1 MPATRAHPRHTLSA
15 RDFAALLT
23 SHGAK
28 VRALATRLTG
38 SEDLADEIVQETFL
52 AAWRYRKGFRGSS
65 LPSTWLYTIA
75 VRTAKRLRQRRSIA
89 RARTGSL
96 DAMMPLQS
104 GAIADPRLL
113 SSDPA
118 RTRIEREAVEAMEEA
133 IARLPEPF
141 RVALVLKE
149 IAELPLEDVGR
160 VLGIKPQTAKTRVH
174 RARLMVRSAIENALP
189 RQNLPAAAYPRQV
202 CMDLL
207 AAKQSALDRG
217 QPFPVEHLIC
227 DRCKAVFAALDLGN
241 DLCHRLG
248 RGILPGK
255 VRRQILDATAMAA
268 IA

>member
-1 MPATRAHPRHTLSA
+1 
-15 RDFAALLT
+15 
-23 SHGAK
+23 
-28 VRALATRLTG
+28 
-38 SEDLADEIVQETFL
+38 
-52 AAWRYRKGFRGSS
+52 
-65 LPSTWLYTIA
+65 
-75 VRTAKRLRQRRSIA
+75 
-89 RARTGSL
+89 
-96 DAMMPLQS
+96 
-104 GAIADPRLL
+104 
-113 SSDPA
+113 
-118 RTRIEREAVEAMEEA
+118 
-133 IARLPEPF
+133 
-141 RVALVLKE
+141 
-149 IAELPLEDVGR
+149 
-160 VLGIKPQTAKTRVH
+160 
-174 RARLMVRSAIENALP
+174 MVRSAIENALP